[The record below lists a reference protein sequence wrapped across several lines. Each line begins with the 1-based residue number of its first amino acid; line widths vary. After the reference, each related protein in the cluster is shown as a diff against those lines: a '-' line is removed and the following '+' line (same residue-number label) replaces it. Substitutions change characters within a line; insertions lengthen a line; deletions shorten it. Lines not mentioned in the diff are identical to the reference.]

1 MTAGEGDGAL
11 DLAAIREL
19 IPHRY
24 PFLLVDRILECEPGS
39 RLVGIKNVTAGEPF
53 FQGHFPDFPVMPGV
67 LVIESLAQAG
77 TVMML
82 QDAPERGIPFL
93 AGLDKVRFR
102 RPVVPGDQLR
112 LELEVLQKRPGSCRL
127 AGKAFVGEDLAAQAE
142 IFAVLKPADS

>member
-1 MTAGEGDGAL
+1 MTAPDDSGGL
-11 DLAAIREL
+11 DLAAIKEL

-24 PFLLVDRILECEPGS
+24 PFLLVDRVLECEPGS

-82 QDAPERGIPFL
+82 RDAPGRGIPFL

>member
-1 MTAGEGDGAL
+1 MTSHEENGAL
-11 DLAAIREL
+11 DLVAIKEL
-19 IPHRY
+19 LPHRY
-24 PFLLVDRILECEPGS
+24 PFLLVDRVLECEPGN

-53 FQGHFPDFPVMPGV
+53 FQGHFPEFPVMPGV

-82 QDAPERGIPFL
+82 QDASDRGILFL

-112 LELEVLQKRPGSCRL
+112 LELQVLQKRPGSCRL
-127 AGKAFVGEDLAAQAE
+127 AGKAFVGEELAAQAE
-142 IFAVLKPADS
+142 IFAVLKPTAS

>member
-1 MTAGEGDGAL
+1 MTAPEDGDGL

-24 PFLLVDRILECEPGS
+24 PFLLVDRVLECEPGS

-82 QDAPERGIPFL
+82 RDAPERGIPFL

-112 LELEVLQKRPGSCRL
+112 LEIEVLQKRPGSCRL